1 MVTEFLREH
10 ELAPES
16 FPLRQW
22 VEQQADIPPLQ
33 RCPGLRRAQAVCPSE
48 AELKFNSRSRS
59 AVLHI
64 LHKVDMLPHTQLS
77 VHPLLVTLATYIV
90 SAKASKNPDISA

>member
-1 MVTEFLREH
+1 VTEFLREH

-22 VEQQADIPPLQ
+22 CEQQSDIPPLT
-33 RCPGLRRAQAVCPSE
+33 RGPGLRRAPAVCPSE

-64 LHKVDMLPHTQLS
+64 LHKVNSLTNS
-77 VHPLLVTLATYIV
+77 VLHCVC
-90 SAKASKNPDISA
+90 